1 MTAGRLDDDQV
12 GQRLARVLET
22 EADTIEVADAW
33 AAIATRVLLPDR
45 SSERP
50 APASALS
57 PRRRMLVAVA
67 AGLGVAAAIVLAV
80 VLGWRPGSVSPA
92 PVAPVTTSVP
102 RYDASIRTLV
112 VYRTT
117 AGVYQPSTPR
127 PSGAPVDTFTV
138 TPERM
143 RTDSPEIGRA
153 ALEALFDTS
162 PVQPGNTDWA
172 EQLVAQKIDVTS
184 VTVAGGLIRVEL
196 NAFYSPQVFT
206 EPEAHVMA
214 QAWVRTLQDTL
225 GVRDDVLI
233 TVRGRPFWLYGV
245 IDTARPLTRDESVP
259 VVRPA
264 GFDSP
269 RDGDLVPRTFVLLGS
284 ATAGSGKPA
293 RVQIIDLDTGAI
305 AYEHE
310 ELAPAGRDTPVD
322 VEPVLTLQPGRY
334 RATVTGYGAV
344 SGARDITFTVVP

>member
-1 MTAGRLDDDQV
+1 MTAERLDDDRV
-12 GQRLARVLET
+12 GRRLAQVLET
-22 EADTIEVADAW
+22 EANTIEVGDAW
-33 AAIATRVLLPDR
+33 DGIASRLLESGWSGAGLSPVSATR
-45 SSERP
+45 
-50 APASALS
+50 
-57 PRRRMLVAVA
+57 RRRRVLGGLA
-67 AGLGVAAAIVLAV
+67 AGLGVAAAIVIAV
-80 VLGWRPGSVSPA
+80 LLGWRPAALTPA
-92 PVAPVTTSVP
+92 PVAPATTSLP

-117 AGVYQPSTPR
+117 AGVYQPSAPR
-127 PSGAPVDTFTV
+127 PPGAPLDRFTI

-153 ALEALFDTS
+153 ALAAMFDTA

-172 EQLVAQKIDVTS
+172 EQLSPQKIEVTS
-184 VTVAGGLIRVEL
+184 VIVSGGLIRVDL
-196 NAFYSPQVFT
+196 NAVSTPPFR

-233 TVRGRPFWLYGV
+233 TLQGRRFLLYGA
-245 IDTARPLTRDESVP
+245 IDTAKPLTRDESVR
-259 VVRPA
+259 VVRPI

-269 RDGDLVPRTFVLLGS
+269 RNGDVVPSPFVLLGS

-293 RVQIIDLDTGAI
+293 RAQIIDLDTGAI

-310 ELAPAGRDTPVD
+310 VLGPPDRDASLD
-322 VEPVLTLQPGRY
+322 FEPVVTLQPGRY
-334 RATVTGYGAV
+334 LATLSGPGAV
-344 SGARDITFTVVP
+344 SGVRDITFTVVS